1 VDALFA
7 EEKRIIFP
15 SKTSPQTTPPETDFL
30 PGEVSGYR
38 DERKEF
44 PPDLP
49 WLSFLDP
56 AALKH
61 AAVIDKHGLDFFE
74 SNSSDFAVKSLLSI
88 DNPGVVYTFCCNILK
103 ILKRS

>member
-15 SKTSPQTTPPETDFL
+15 SETSPQTTPPETDFL

-44 PPDLP
+44 PRDLP
-49 WLSFLDP
+49 WPSFLDP